1 MRVIITGGMG
11 FIGSAVARHLL
22 TDTDDV
28 VLTLDNLS
36 YSASPAAL
44 ANFVGHPRHAFF
56 EGDVC
61 KREQVV
67 EALRRHQPDAVLHLA
82 AQTHVDRSID
92 SAAAFIE
99 TNTVGTFVLL
109 EAALDYWRGLPEA
122 RKARFRFH
130 HVSTDE
136 VFGSLGAEGQFSE
149 TSAYAPSSPYS
160 ASKAA
165 ADHLVRAWHRTYG
178 LPVLV
183 SNCSN
188 NYGPFQFP
196 EKLIPLMI
204 IKALASERLP
214 VYGRGAQI
222 RDWLHVEDHARAL
235 RRILEHGS
243 PGESYNVGARCERS
257 NLQVVEAICDFL
269 DRLRPRPGGASH
281 RDLIGFVADRPGH
294 DFRYAI
300 DPSKIERELGWAPQE
315 SFETGLEKTVRW
327 YVENR
332 AWWQEIRDSSYR
344 GERLGLADGR
354 R

>member
-22 TDTDDV
+22 TDTDDL
-28 VLTLDNLS
+28 VLNLDNLS

-44 ANFVGHPRHAFF
+44 ANFAGHPRHEFLEA
-56 EGDVC
+56 DIC
-61 KREQVV
+61 KRDHVA
-67 EALRRHQPDAVLHLA
+67 EAFRRHQPDAVLHLA

-92 SAAAFIE
+92 GAAAFVE

-109 EAALDYWRGLPEA
+109 EAALDYWRGLPDA

-136 VFGSLGAEGQFSE
+136 VFGSLGPDGLFSE

-204 IKALASERLP
+204 IKALAGERLP
-214 VYGRGAQI
+214 VYGRGTQI

-235 RRILEHGS
+235 RRILEHGT
-243 PGESYNVGARCERS
+243 PGESYNVGARCERT
-257 NLQVVEAICDFL
+257 NLQVVEAICDIL
-269 DRLRPRPGGASH
+269 DRLRPRPGGAFH

-294 DFRYAI
+294 DYRYAI
-300 DPSKIERELGWAPQE
+300 DPGKVERELGWTPHE

-327 YVENR
+327 YVENS
-332 AWWQEIRDSSYR
+332 AWWERIRDGGYR
-344 GERLGLADGR
+344 GERLGLATGR
-354 R
+354 

>member
-1 MRVIITGGMG
+1 MG

-22 TDTDDV
+22 TDTDDA
-28 VLTLDNLS
+28 VLNLDNLS

-44 ANFVGHPRHAFF
+44 ANFAGHPRYEFHEA
-56 EGDVC
+56 DIC
-61 KREQVV
+61 KRDGVA

-92 SAAAFIE
+92 GAAAFVE

-109 EAALDYWRGLPEA
+109 EAVLDYWRGLPEA

-136 VFGSLGAEGQFSE
+136 VFGSLGPEGRFSE
-149 TSAYAPSSPYS
+149 TSPYAPSSPYS

-204 IKALASERLP
+204 IKALAGERLP

-235 RRILEHGS
+235 HRILEHGT
-243 PGESYNVGARCERS
+243 PGESYNVGARCERT
-257 NLQVVEAICDFL
+257 NLQVVEAICDIL
-269 DRLRPRPGGASH
+269 DRLRPRPGGASR

-294 DFRYAI
+294 DYRYAI
-300 DPSKIERELGWAPQE
+300 DPGKVERELGWTPHE

-327 YVENR
+327 YVENS
-332 AWWQEIRDSSYR
+332 AWWERIRDGGYR
-344 GERLGLADGR
+344 GERLGLATGR
-354 R
+354 

>member
-11 FIGSAVARHLL
+11 FIGSAVARYLL
-22 TDTDDV
+22 TDTDDHI
-28 VLTLDNLS
+28 LNLDNLS

-44 ANFVGHPRHAFF
+44 ANFAGHPRHEFLEA
-56 EGDVC
+56 DIC
-61 KREQVV
+61 KRDQVA
-67 EALRRHQPDAVLHLA
+67 EAFRRHQPDAVLHLA

-92 SAAAFIE
+92 GAAAFIE

-109 EAALDYWRGLPEA
+109 EAALDYWRGLPDA

-136 VFGSLGAEGQFSE
+136 VFGSLGPDGLFSE

-204 IKALASERLP
+204 IKALAGERLP

-235 RRILEHGS
+235 RRILEHGT
-243 PGESYNVGARCERS
+243 PGESYNVGARCERT
-257 NLQVVEAICDFL
+257 NLQVVEAICDIL
-269 DRLRPRPGGASH
+269 DRLRPRPGGGPH

-294 DFRYAI
+294 DYRYAI
-300 DPSKIERELGWAPQE
+300 DPGKIERELGWTARE

-327 YVENR
+327 YVENS
-332 AWWQEIRDSSYR
+332 AWWEGIRSGGYR
-344 GERLGLADGR
+344 GERLGLATGR
-354 R
+354 

>member
-22 TDTDDV
+22 TDTGDV
-28 VLTLDNLS
+28 VLNFDNLS

-44 ANFVGHPRHAFF
+44 ANFIGHPRHEFL

-61 KREQVV
+61 NREQVA
-67 EALRRHQPDAVLHLA
+67 EAFRRHQPDAVLHLA

-92 SAAAFIE
+92 SAATFIE

-109 EAALDYWRGLPEA
+109 EAALDYWRDLPKA
-122 RKARFRFH
+122 RKTRFRFH

-160 ASKAA
+160 ASKAS

-196 EKLIPLMI
+196 EKLIPLI
-204 IKALASERLP
+204 IK
-214 VYGRGAQI
+214 
-222 RDWLHVEDHARAL
+222 
-235 RRILEHGS
+235 
-243 PGESYNVGARCERS
+243 
-257 NLQVVEAICDFL
+257 
-269 DRLRPRPGGASH
+269 
-281 RDLIGFVADRPGH
+281 
-294 DFRYAI
+294 
-300 DPSKIERELGWAPQE
+300 
-315 SFETGLEKTVRW
+315 
-327 YVENR
+327 
-332 AWWQEIRDSSYR
+332 
-344 GERLGLADGR
+344 
-354 R
+354 